1 MSDFTHHRARLAA
14 LVQHGADE
22 AVVGE
27 ARRDLAAAR
36 LRRAMAAER
45 ERLGLPPLSDRL
57 QIALSAALVAEGG
70 CGRRER

>member
-1 MSDFTHHRARLAA
+1 MASDFNHHRAGVAA

-27 ARRDLAAAR
+27 ARRDLAGAR

-45 ERLGLPPLSDRL
+45 ERLGLPPLPGDFL
-57 QIALSAALVAEGG
+57 GALSDALLADARPVAV
-70 CGRRER
+70 

>member
-1 MSDFTHHRARLAA
+1 MVSDFNHHRARVAA
-14 LVQHGADE
+14 LVQHGAAE

-27 ARRDLAAAR
+27 ARRDLAGAR

-57 QIALSAALVAEGG
+57 QIALSAVLVADGEAMAA
-70 CGRRER
+70 

>member
-1 MSDFTHHRARLAA
+1 MVSDFNHHRARVAA
-14 LVQHGADE
+14 LVQHGAPA

-45 ERLGLPPLSDRL
+45 ERLGLAPLPGDLTWALSD
-57 QIALSAALVAEGG
+57 ALLAAGPVAA
-70 CGRRER
+70 

>member
-1 MSDFTHHRARLAA
+1 VAHYRARVAGLVKNRPGDVAA
-14 LVQHGADE
+14 VA
-22 AVVGE
+22 A

-57 QIALSAALVAEGG
+57 QVALSAVLVADGEAMAA
-70 CGRRER
+70 

>member
-1 MSDFTHHRARLAA
+1 MSDFTHHRARVAA
-14 LVQHGADE
+14 LVQHGAPE

-45 ERLGLPPLSDRL
+45 AALGLPPLSDRL
-57 QIALSAALVAEGG
+57 QVALSAVLVADGEAMAA
-70 CGRRER
+70 